1 MQRPDY
7 EALRCDIL
15 YPEIDRIIKARDVNN
30 LSHENLKNLLKN
42 IHYSYQCEA
51 DEAMYDDILENG
63 SSFRRARSYAN
74 GGYSNG
80 SYSSNGG
87 VIHTPRA
94 FSYSTGSYANSNGGN
109 NASYGYNQRSGHT
122 EEEMFMEELR
132 AMMAEAKSPKVKEAI
147 QETMQ
152 GMMR

>member
-7 EALRCDIL
+7 ESLRCDIL

-63 SSFRRARSYAN
+63 SSFRRARSYARN
-74 GGYSNG
+74 GYS
-80 SYSSNGG
+80 SAGG
-87 VIHTPRA
+87 VIHTPRN
-94 FSYSTGSYANSNGGN
+94 FSYSNGSYANSNGSN
-109 NASYGYNQRSGHT
+109 NGSYGYSQHSGHS

-132 AMMAEAKSPKVKEAI
+132 AMMSEAKSPKVKEAI

>member
-7 EALRCDIL
+7 ESLRCDIL

-63 SSFRRARSYAN
+63 SSFRRARSYAH
-74 GGYSNG
+74 GGYS
-80 SYSSNGG
+80 STGG
-87 VIHTPRA
+87 VIHTPRN
-94 FSYSTGSYANSNGGN
+94 FSYSSGSYANSNSGN
-109 NASYGYNQRSGHT
+109 NGSYGYSQRSGHS

>member
-7 EALRCDIL
+7 ESLRCYIL

-42 IHYSYQCEA
+42 IHYSYLCEA
-51 DEAMYDDILENG
+51 DEAMYDEIVEDG
-63 SSFRRARSYAN
+63 SSFRRARSYARA
-74 GGYSNG
+74 GYH
-80 SYSSNGG
+80 SNGG
-87 VIHTPRA
+87 VIHTPSS
-94 FSYSTGSYANSNGGN
+94 FSYSTGSYVNNSNNG
-109 NASYGYNQRSGHT
+109 SYGYNQRSGHS
-122 EEEMFMEELR
+122 EEEMFMEELK
-132 AMMAEAKSPKVKEAI
+132 AMMSEAKSPKVKEAI